1 MSREQTNPATKWRSP
16 VPRSTY
22 RGSTPPEQTAHVGKG
37 RGGGVSDAT
46 VSVRGQCFCSS
57 NTRSEWKCEGEGA
70 PAGVVFF
77 ILTAFSRD
85 EDDMTVCASSHA

>member
-37 RGGGVSDAT
+37 KGGGGVGCLMPPCPY
-46 VSVRGQCFCSS
+46 VGSVFAAAIPARDGSVKVKELQELFSS
-57 NTRSEWKCEGEGA
+57 
-70 PAGVVFF
+70 F
-77 ILTAFSRD
+77 
-85 EDDMTVCASSHA
+85 